1 MVRDVRPDSTFSN
14 SKVTGFYFRPYRN
27 EYDEAVL
34 EYSRCCC
41 GAVRKQTNRSGYY
54 TLMQHVLRQFPGH
67 ESVMLQATTAE
78 TGSVLNFVSHSSRN
92 LYGWLDAMDHRV
104 QPPILVLRAS
114 RGKTET
120 LCLGV
125 SGVTRTVERTIAWEL
140 PRHFGVMMD
149 EIPQASENYVA
160 WDSATVLPGDYGVQT
175 EQCRFSRRGQLH
187 GHATLME
194 VPLVGRS
201 SHRLNRAVQHDLAQ
215 HECNLTTV
223 QILMI
228 KLRILTQ
235 SANFGHAVT
244 RAENAA
250 QLPFAK
256 PANTDINSDTEDETF
271 SFVERHCKRRRLEL
285 KKVPCGSIITIPPT
299 LNAVERFFSMARVTL
314 GQQRHGILPSTL
326 EMILFLRKIVTIGMQ
341 VRSMVSVKGMYH
353 DVVIRAH
360 SGFWGRE

>member
-92 LYGWLDAMDHRV
+92 LYSNLD
-104 QPPILVLRAS
+104 PIS
-114 RGKTET
+114 EET

-187 GHATLME
+187 GHAALME

-235 SANFGHAVT
+235 SA
-244 RAENAA
+244 
-250 QLPFAK
+250 K
-256 PANTDINSDTEDETF
+256 
-271 SFVERHCKRRRLEL
+271 
-285 KKVPCGSIITIPPT
+285 
-299 LNAVERFFSMARVTL
+299 
-314 GQQRHGILPSTL
+314 
-326 EMILFLRKIVTIGMQ
+326 LR
-341 VRSMVSVKGMYH
+341 
-353 DVVIRAH
+353 
-360 SGFWGRE
+360 